1 MDFIDDWNFIGPYG
15 IVLDGAIY
23 WTRWDCIGYSLY
35 TIPTENA
42 DFSFFLWDFNYPVGF
57 LGPVI
62 YSLMKNR
69 SIISPQRLVRTDD
82 RSWIGGGVGGA
93 RDWPLWREITRGYTR
108 GYYHQ
113 MPYETLG
120 VSHFNGF
127 FLVTWD
133 TRGKKDVFFFF
144 KAIQKHGD
152 RSEKPWLIGY
162 ESIAG
167 HEERLALLGIITN
180 YTWVPSMN

>member
-1 MDFIDDWNFIGPYG
+1 MRLYWIFS
-15 IVLDGAIY
+15 IY
-23 WTRWDCIGYSLY
+23 NSHRKCRFLI
-35 TIPTENA
+35 
-42 DFSFFLWDFNYPVGF
+42 FSWDFNYPVGF

-127 FLVTWD
+127 FCQLL
-133 TRGKKDVFFFF
+133 GILAEKKDVFFFF
-144 KAIQKHGD
+144 LKPPRNMVTEVRNHG
-152 RSEKPWLIGY
+152 
-162 ESIAG
+162 
-167 HEERLALLGIITN
+167 
-180 YTWVPSMN
+180 